1 MQKSSLP
8 VGLKTL
14 IKYYEKDGTLSLESP
29 IQRRSGQWN
38 NLKQSMLIHSMLSD
52 YIIPHMYFRKE
63 QKDGRNFL
71 TVLDGKQRLT
81 TCMSFINDEW
91 TTHAKTPDAV
101 LDGVHYDLALK
112 KFSELEE
119 DVKQAIL
126 AYRFTIYQLEDCTDE
141 EIEETFARI
150 NSGVA
155 LSRIQS
161 ARPVLGMELAEFFN
175 GLGGHPFFQEA
186 INLTLA
192 QFRREDDFLMLMTI
206 AMLLEDLYY
215 GDFQIKTSA
224 SAAECVRFAEV
235 IRGDYSVEKREMME
249 GVVGYLDEAFGGSE
263 KKFLRKTNIPI
274 VGYVAALAMGRGIAE
289 MDYAS
294 AVTGFFTVDET
305 EAYKEASGSGNVKMV
320 NVKIRIAE
328 LLSCLI
334 SCFPD
339 KFGSSDRELV
349 ERFNPAVKEER
360 MGTEEKSEGI
370 EVLGEENGTVSGSE
384 PVKDMESL
392 EEENKIV
399 SGSEPV
405 KEDMELLEEE
415 SEDMESLEEEK
426 EIVSGFE
433 PMEEDME
440 PLEEGSDAE
449 SMETVEKPEG
459 IPSSDEDSAGYPEI
473 QEEMDGK
480 G

>member
-63 QKDGRNFL
+63 QVDGKNLL

-81 TCMSFINDEW
+81 TCMSFIKDEW
-91 TTHAKTPDAV
+91 TTHAKTPEAV
-101 LDGVHYDLALK
+101 LDGAHYGLALK

-141 EIEETFARI
+141 ETEEIFARI
-150 NSGVA
+150 NSGAA

-161 ARPVLGMELAEFFN
+161 ARPVLGMELAGFFN
-175 GLGGHPFFQEA
+175 GLGARPFFQESV
-186 INLTLA
+186 NLTLA

-249 GVVGYLDEAFGGSE
+249 GVVGYLDGAFGGSE
-263 KKFLRKTNIPI
+263 RKFLRKTNIPV
-274 VGYVAALAMGRGIAE
+274 VGYLAAMAMGRGI
-289 MDYAS
+289 DPQGYAS
-294 AVTGFFTVDET
+294 AVTAFFTGDET

-328 LLSCLI
+328 LLSYLI

-339 KFGSSDRELV
+339 KFGDSDRGLV
-349 ERFNPAVKEER
+349 EKFKPAVKGRHE
-360 MGTEEKSEGI
+360 
-370 EVLGEENGTVSGSE
+370 LGESKETIEE
-384 PVKDMESL
+384 PEDMKLLEESTLSSDEEPL
-392 EEENKIV
+392 EEEA
-399 SGSEPV
+399 
-405 KEDMELLEEE
+405 
-415 SEDMESLEEEK
+415 
-426 EIVSGFE
+426 
-433 PMEEDME
+433 EDME
-440 PLEEGSDAE
+440 PLEEENETVPGSAPLEGESDAE
-449 SMETVEKPEG
+449 SMETVEEPEG
-459 IPSSDEDSAGYPEI
+459 IPSSDEDSVGDPEI
-473 QEEMDGK
+473 
-480 G
+480 